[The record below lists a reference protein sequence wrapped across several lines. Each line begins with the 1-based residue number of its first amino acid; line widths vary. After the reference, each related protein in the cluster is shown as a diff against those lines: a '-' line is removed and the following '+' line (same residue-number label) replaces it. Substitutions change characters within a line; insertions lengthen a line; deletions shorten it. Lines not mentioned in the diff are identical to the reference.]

1 MLSFGYTLLTNEGLT
16 AAAAAGLDPSVGF
29 LHQPKNGRYSLALD
43 LIEEFRPVIVDSIV
57 LNLISRNMIRLED
70 FDITEEAGCRLT
82 PHARRVYIAA
92 YENRMLSLMTYR
104 GTGRR
109 VSYRVALH
117 QQAKSLGRAL
127 TTDEPYESIIWK

>member
-1 MLSFGYTLLTNEGLT
+1 
-16 AAAAAGLDPSVGF
+16 
-29 LHQPKNGRYSLALD
+29 
-43 LIEEFRPVIVDSIV
+43 
-57 LNLISRNMIRLED
+57 MIRLED